1 MDKQELVELKARISR
16 IDLSLIKL
24 TNKHNNLSH
33 RVDGIDDELNELWDS
48 ITLKRKD
55 VKENE

>member
-48 ITLKRKD
+48 ITLHKKGA
-55 VKENE
+55 KENE